1 MNNNIK
7 QKRFSFLYRLDRI
20 SESALKTSAKTSDKD
35 KIVNKSDKEN
45 EDRKAK
51 LDFSVGN
58 DEIIRDVSNILGKVK
73 SPLYNIFIFKT
84 GFCTLRI

>member
-1 MNNNIK
+1 M
-7 QKRFSFLYRLDRI
+7 
-20 SESALKTSAKTSDKD
+20 
-35 KIVNKSDKEN
+35 NKSDKEN

-73 SPLYNIFIFKT
+73 SPLYNILYLKPVFVHYEYDVAFITCIVVVTNEVKKT
-84 GFCTLRI
+84 